1 MTFARRT
8 LWLCLLSLVVAVP
21 GAAASTYPGE
31 RDAMTNPL
39 VRQTVQIA
47 QDFWHA
53 RGVQPCSAP
62 NVMLADSLWDTDV
75 EVGVEPA
82 GRADQPGCNVWI
94 HAEIVSNA
102 QDLYMGGSETLN
114 LCVTVVHEMGHS
126 AGLGHTEDGSGVM
139 GAQGLAV
146 PYECK
151 VWARKVDRRKAR
163 AFHRLYGRSTKIR
176 RGVG

>member
-1 MTFARRT
+1 MRRAI
-8 LWLCLLSLVVAVP
+8 LAAVLASLIAP
-21 GAAASTYPGE
+21 ASAFGYPGE